1 MSAFECPREQDVVAA
16 VLSPSLDRR
25 LVRRSLGEGRLDEG
39 GWRHPGDDDLAAH
52 TSACEVCR
60 EAAAVASLLHEEAIA
75 VRRDVQVPS
84 AGQVWWRA
92 AIRARMDIAQQVER
106 PLTWVH
112 GLAGAC
118 AAGLI
123 ATATGVAWPSIERGT
138 AWVAA
143 QSWSVPAPAADTA
156 RLAIETLQRGLP
168 LALVAAAF
176 VILAPIAI
184 YLAVS
189 DD

>member
-1 MSAFECPREQDVVAA
+1 MSAFECPRESDVVAA
-16 VLSPSLDRR
+16 VLSQGLDHGV
-25 LVRRSLGEGRLDEG
+25 VRRGFDG
-39 GWRHPGDDDLAAH
+39 GDWRADDDELGAH
-52 TSACEVCR
+52 ASACEVCL
-60 EAAAVASLLHEEAIA
+60 EAATVARLVHEDAIA
-75 VRRDVQVPS
+75 ARRAVQVPS

-92 AIRARMDIAQQVER
+92 AIRARGDVARQVER

-118 AAGLI
+118 AAGVI
-123 ATATGVAWPSIERGT
+123 ATAAGVAWPSIEWGA

-156 RLAIETLQRGLP
+156 RLAIETLQRALP
-168 LALVAAAF
+168 LALVAATV

-184 YLAVS
+184 YLATS
-189 DD
+189 DE

>member
-1 MSAFECPREQDVVAA
+1 MSAFECPRESDVVAA
-16 VLSPSLDRR
+16 VLSQSLENTEFRPG
-25 LVRRSLGEGRLDEG
+25 LHQGRQGRADE
-39 GWRHPGDDDLAAH
+39 DDLAAH
-52 TSACEVCR
+52 ASGCGVCR
-60 EAAAVASLLHEEAIA
+60 EAATVARLVHEDAIA
-75 VRRDVQVPS
+75 ARRSLQVPS

-92 AIRARMDIAQQVER
+92 AIRARVDLAQQVER
-106 PLTWVH
+106 PLAWVH

-123 ATATGVAWPSIERGT
+123 ATAAGVAWPSIERGT

-143 QSWSVPAPAADTA
+143 QSWTVPAPAADTA
-156 RLAIETLQRGLP
+156 RHAIEALQRGLP
-168 LALVAAAF
+168 LALVATVF